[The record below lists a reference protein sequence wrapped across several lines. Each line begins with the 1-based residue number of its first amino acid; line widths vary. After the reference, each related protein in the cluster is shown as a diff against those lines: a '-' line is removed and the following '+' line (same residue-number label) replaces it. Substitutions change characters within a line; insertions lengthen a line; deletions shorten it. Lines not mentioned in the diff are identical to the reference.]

1 MVDIT
6 KSGVEDKYKKEGA
19 YQNPQRNGK
28 VDVPYVL
35 DKVRYIFSNYV
46 RNSDGV
52 HFSSRAD
59 FAELRAYADGKQDE
73 NKYLPALLGAGSA
86 TGAKTFNSAGVD
98 TGGSGDAKFSSE
110 EYKRKALSHLNLQ
123 IMSPAPKIINKILA
137 TFTDTYDINIECV
150 DENSVNQQDTEKWK
164 AWVESQADYI
174 ATMSQLSQVAGVPYE
189 PPTKRI
195 GTIEELELFEA
206 NGGFKL
212 NYAKEGEKIIKDAW
226 NISNEDELIEK
237 TIKDIATINYSG
249 IRTYYD
255 REVGKEMFR
264 YVDPAFAGC
273 QFSKHNDFRD
283 SMYAYEQIW
292 VPVYKLQAYGI
303 KTEDI
308 PIVARHYAGMYGNPE
323 WEESFDLDPITHD
336 MRCGFFKVPVLDV
349 EWVDMESDK
358 KVKYK
363 TKYGKEQIKDYSGE
377 QLSASKQLLETKN
390 PMVYQAKWIIDTD
403 IVYDWGLKPNQ
414 PKKEKNQSM
423 LSFHFIKGKTEKSL
437 IKQLVPI
444 LDSFQMNWLKFQDAK
459 ASAVKAG
466 YAIEFESLQGM
477 NMGGNKLDPM
487 DLLSVHRI
495 TGNMFFTRRNRHSQM
510 TTSKPIEFLPNGMGA
525 QMQEFVQRL
534 DIDARM
540 MEEITGIN
548 PVSLGATA
556 NPNAGKAVTE
566 MAVASSA
573 SPIKNMFDKTFQL
586 KAHASLDLLMRVQ
599 LNLRNSPTMRKRY
612 ASVIGD
618 YGVQTLVDAEGK
630 GVRFGTTLTARPTSE
645 DKAMIQQYLN
655 VALTA
660 GKNGVPAL
668 SVPDAIYIQR
678 RMAENCNLKEV
689 ELYIGYKIKQSEDQ
703 QQGFAQ
709 QAAQQQ
715 GDMQQQYEQLKAQ
728 NAQAMAQLQV
738 QTAQAIAVFENQL
751 AIELERVKS
760 ENKIKEIQAQS
771 LHKEAGETK
780 KE

>member
-6 KSGVEDKYKKEGA
+6 KSVEDKYKKEGSF
-19 YQNPQRNGK
+19 QNPTRKGA
-28 VDVPYVL
+28 VDVPYIL
-35 DKVRYIFSNYV
+35 DKVRYIYSNYV
-46 RNSDGV
+46 RNTDGIHYSLRSD
-52 HFSSRAD
+52 FS
-59 FAELRAYADGKQDE
+59 ELRSYANGKQDE
-73 NKYLPALLGAGSA
+73 NKYIPMLIGGS
-86 TGAKTFNSAGVD
+86 TGTGKGGTFNSAGVD
-98 TGGSGDAKFSSE
+98 IGATGDAKFNSE
-110 EYKRKALSHLNLQ
+110 EWKRKALGHINWK

-137 TFTDTYDINIECV
+137 TFTNTYEINIECV
-150 DENSVNQQDTEKWK
+150 DENSINAQDTEKWK

-174 ATMSQLSQVAGVPYE
+174 QTMSELSQVAGVPYE

-226 NISNEDELIEK
+226 NISNEDEIDEK
-237 TIKDIATINYSG
+237 IIKDLATINYG
-249 IRTYYD
+249 AYRVYYD

-273 QFSKHNDFRD
+273 QHSKHNDFRD

-303 KTEDI
+303 DTKDI
-308 PIVARHYAGMYGNPE
+308 PVIARHYSGMYGNPE
-323 WEESFDLDPITHD
+323 WDDSFDFDPVTND

-349 EWVDMESDK
+349 EFVDMESDK

-363 TKYGKEQIKDYSGE
+363 TKYGAEQIKDYSGE

-390 PMVYQAKWIIDTD
+390 PMVYQAKWIVDTD

-437 IKQLVPI
+437 IEQLVPI

-466 YAIEFESLQGM
+466 YAIEWEAMQGM
-477 NMGGNKLDPM
+477 KLGGEKADPM
-487 DLLSVHRI
+487 DMLSVHRI

-510 TTSKPIEFLPNGMGA
+510 TTSKPIEFLPNGMGS
-525 QMQEFVQRL
+525 QIQEFVTKL

-612 ASVIGD
+612 SSVIGD
-618 YGVQTLVDAEGK
+618 YGVQTLVEAEGK
-630 GVRFGTTLTARPTSE
+630 GVRFGTVLVARPTSE
-645 DKAMIQQYLN
+645 DKAMIQQYIN

-660 GKNGVPAL
+660 GKNGVPAI
-668 SVPDAIYIQR
+668 SVAEALYLQR
-678 RMAENCNLKEV
+678 RLAENANLKEL
-689 ELYIGYKIKQSEDQ
+689 ELFIGYKIKQSEEQ
-703 QQGFAQ
+703 QQAYAQ

-715 GDMQQQYEQLKAQ
+715 IGGQQQYEQLKAQ
-728 NAQAMAQLQV
+728 NAQALAQLQV
-738 QTAQAIAVFENQL
+738 QTANQIAAFANQL
-751 AIELERVKS
+751 SIQLEEVKS
-760 ENKIKEIQAQS
+760 QNKIKEIQAQS
-771 LHKEAGETK
+771 LHKEAGETTNK
-780 KE
+780 